1 MRPFF
6 TLAVLLLVS
15 ACKPVNQPEPVP
27 AQYIVVASP
36 TPASASPISISKA
49 ALLAEQYIQEKNLSD
64 QFAINEIAVAWGPDK
79 TPIRYMVFLRTLTPP
94 PEGAPTPRPREVL
107 YVSFNGKVTQS
118 EITIRPRQK

>member
-1 MRPFF
+1 MRPLF
-6 TLAVLLLVS
+6 TLAILLSMS
-15 ACKPVNQPEPVP
+15 ACKPVNMPEPVP
-27 AQYIVVASP
+27 AQLIVEDVS
-36 TPASASPISISKA
+36 TPAVTSPISMSKA

-107 YVSFNGKVTQS
+107 YVSFNGEVTQS